1 MKGTKPKRRISYSV
15 DTHQLTESHFY
26 SHDIAA
32 TIPPGTAE
40 RAVYGLERYAY
51 YEPQEHRVTIR
62 HVVKIY
68 GHQFEDE
75 SEAKEAV
82 ACTYETTFNVVL
94 EGATFK
100 LTKDAVQM
108 PTAFIAHLY
117 DVALQTTRGS
127 LASAL
132 NFYGIQAA
140 VMPIIE
146 WPIEDSNS
154 TAVLIP
160 LRAG

>member
-1 MKGTKPKRRISYSV
+1 MKEAKPKRRISYSV
-15 DTHQLTESHFY
+15 DTHRLTESHFY
-26 SHDIAA
+26 GHDIAA
-32 TIPPGTAE
+32 TIPSGTAE
-40 RAVYGLERYAY
+40 RAVYGLERSAY
-51 YEPQEHRVTIR
+51 YEPREHRVTIR

-68 GHQFEDE
+68 GHPFENE
-75 SEAKEAV
+75 SEALEAI
-82 ACTYETTFNVVL
+82 ACTYETTFRVVL
-94 EGATFK
+94 EGAKFK

-127 LASAL
+127 LAIAL

-146 WPIEDSNS
+146 WPIEDSDS
-154 TAVLIP
+154 ASVLIP
-160 LRAG
+160 LRAR